1 MFIISILL
9 HYCYILGA
17 IYKYI
22 ATIILVLKIS
32 SMGSYLLTRPRAL
45 EIIEPALILRQDA
58 NDLVCN
64 WLYWFG
70 FHLVEL
76 WSGGNGLAL
85 ENSLVWLGL

>member
-1 MFIISILL
+1 MLIISKFLL
-9 HYCYILGA
+9 HYCYVLGA

-22 ATIILVLKIS
+22 ATVIWVLKIS
-32 SMGSYLLTRPRAL
+32 STGPYLLTRPRAL

-58 NDLVCN
+58 NELVCN

-85 ENSLVWLGL
+85 ENSLV

>member
-45 EIIEPALILRQDA
+45 EIIEPALSSGCT
-58 NDLVCN
+58 VPV
-64 WLYWFG
+64 
-70 FHLVEL
+70 VEHVL
-76 WSGGNGLAL
+76 NGLL
-85 ENSLVWLGL
+85 NQYYKPFF